1 MAEQDTLLT
10 MLKTDLGMS
19 STGYDVRLTQI
30 IEASKKAIIAEGVST
45 LNASEI
51 DDAQLIT
58 MYAAWLWR
66 NRDTGEGMSRM
77 LRLALNNRIFSE
89 KMRG

>member
-1 MAEQDTLLT
+1 MAEQNTLLT

-19 STGYDVRLTQI
+19 STGYDDRLTQI

-45 LNASEI
+45 LNGSEI
-51 DDAQLIT
+51 DDAQLIV
-58 MYAAWLWR
+58 MYASWLWR

-77 LRLALNNRIFSE
+77 LRLALNNRVFSE

>member
-19 STGYDVRLTQI
+19 STGYDDRLSQI

-45 LNASEI
+45 LDVSEI
-51 DDAQLIT
+51 DDAQLVV

>member
-10 MLKTDLGMS
+10 MLKTDLGIS
-19 STGYDVRLTQI
+19 STGYDTRLTQI
-30 IEASKKAIIAEGVST
+30 IEASEKAIIAEGVST
-45 LNASEI
+45 LSSSEI
-51 DDAQLIT
+51 DDAQLIV

-77 LRLALNNRIFSE
+77 LRLTLNNRIFSE

>member
-1 MAEQDTLLT
+1 MAEQNTLLT
-10 MLKTDLGMS
+10 MLKTDIGIS
-19 STGYDVRLTQI
+19 STGYDARLTQI

-45 LNASEI
+45 LNSSEI
-51 DDAQLIT
+51 DDAQLVV

-66 NRDTGEGMSRM
+66 NRATGEGMPRM
-77 LRLALNNRIFSE
+77 LRLALNNRVFSE

>member
-10 MLKTDLGMS
+10 MLKTDLGIS
-19 STGYDVRLTQI
+19 STGYDTRLTQI
-30 IEASKKAIIAEGVST
+30 IEASEKAIIAEGVST
-45 LNASEI
+45 LSSSEI
-51 DDAQLIT
+51 DDAQLIV